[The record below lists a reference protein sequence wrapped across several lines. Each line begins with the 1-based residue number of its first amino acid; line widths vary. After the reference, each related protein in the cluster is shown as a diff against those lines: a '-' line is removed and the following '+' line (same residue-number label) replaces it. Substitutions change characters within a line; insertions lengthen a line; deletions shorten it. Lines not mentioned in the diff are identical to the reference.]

1 MRNVRISMKA
11 GTANLIK
18 RYGYGAAVLLAIGG
32 CAVAA
37 YLLFFKPQI
46 PECRAVEHLTDNVA
60 GRTIERVLLISLVPD
75 GRRQLTVLLNGRIA
89 DGKDRY
95 VVERALVMDYQRQGN
110 NYSLLVKENIKKSQ
124 DNVERADLN
133 RRLPEKGQRLHLR
146 IEQIDSR
153 HFLVADN
160 HAPFYV
166 CVAP

>member
-1 MRNVRISMKA
+1 MCNVRISMKA
-11 GTANLIK
+11 GACNVMK
-18 RYGYGAAVLLAIGG
+18 RYGYGVVVLLAIGC
-32 CAVAA
+32 CAISA
-37 YLLFFKPQI
+37 YFLFFRPQI
-46 PECRAVEHLTDNVA
+46 PECQAVEHVTDHVA

-75 GRRQLTVLLNGRIA
+75 SRRRVTVLLNGRIA

-110 NYSLLVKENIKKSQ
+110 NYLLLVKENIKKSQ

-146 IEQIDSR
+146 IEQIDNR